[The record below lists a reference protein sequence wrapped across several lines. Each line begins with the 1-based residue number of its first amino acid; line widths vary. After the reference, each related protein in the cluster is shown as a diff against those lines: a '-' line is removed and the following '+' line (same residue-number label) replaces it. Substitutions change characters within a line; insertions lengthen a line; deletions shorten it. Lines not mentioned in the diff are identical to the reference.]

1 MTGEGVVG
9 FFLLSEGKLYRGNP
23 VLGSLVIHSDEGTE
37 VDLEGGD

>member
-1 MTGEGVVG
+1 MGDGADG
-9 FFLLSEGKLYRGNP
+9 FFLINDGKLYRGKP